1 MFSWKKCRK
10 KLPILNQNAAFIQKI
25 QNNVVFFKENRRF
38 FGRKSV
44 KIAENSD
51 RNIEP
56 PNSNVSRPT
65 MSWRRAQ
72 LPMFRALE
80 IAR

>member
-1 MFSWKKCRK
+1 
-10 KLPILNQNAAFIQKI
+10 
-25 QNNVVFFKENRRF
+25 VFFKENRRF